1 MTQDAAA
8 EADDA
13 IGQAIEEHRARR
25 GPLLPLLHAV
35 QERCGHVSDA
45 AVARIAQAL
54 NLSRADV
61 HGVVSF
67 YDHFR
72 RTPGGRHSVCVC
84 VCRAEACQAVGG
96 RALEAEA
103 RHQLGTGFG
112 GTSADGVFSL
122 HAVYCLGNCA
132 AGPSVLID
140 DELHGRV
147 DGARL
152 AGLLAE
158 RRARP

>member
-1 MTQDAAA
+1 MS
-8 EADDA
+8 EASASESDPIAVA
-13 IGQAIEEHRARR
+13 IAEHRGRR

-35 QERCGHVSDA
+35 QERCGHISDA
-45 AVARIAQAL
+45 AIARIAEAL

-72 RTPGGRHSVCVC
+72 RTPGGRYRIGL
-84 VCRAEACQAVGG
+84 CRAEACQAVGS

-103 RHQLGTGFG
+103 RRQLGVDFG
-112 GTSADGVFSL
+112 GTTADGAFTL
-122 HAVYCLGNCA
+122 QGKYCLGNCA
-132 AGPSVLID
+132 AGPTLLID
-140 DELHGRV
+140 DELYGRV

-152 AGLLAE
+152 AELLAE
-158 RRARP
+158 WRAR